1 VRDRRSDD
9 GIRVMAP
16 WIHPWVQRNAE
27 HVQPLEVEP
36 QPLLAHVGLRREA
49 IRATVRGI
57 HLPAGISARRRTG
70 RGTGTGTGRGT
81 ARSASWEEPAG
92 VRALRATPDRL
103 LGHPYQIGH
112 LAGRAAPGWRE
123 ARDRAIFQA

>member
-1 VRDRRSDD
+1 MRDRRSDD

-16 WIHPWVQRNAE
+16 WIRNPWVQRNAE

-36 QPLLAHVGLRREA
+36 HPLLAHVGLRREA

-70 RGTGTGTGRGT
+70 RGRGRGT

-92 VRALRATPDRL
+92 VRALRATPAKL
-103 LGHPYQIGH
+103 LGVACGT
-112 LAGRAAPGWRE
+112 RA
-123 ARDRAIFQA
+123 D